1 VRRFRSAT
9 INKADHASFRQGT
22 KSHPDIL
29 LDNQHHVWLKY
40 KRLATNHVSGSLIAS
55 LQETM
60 KNRLSFLLIATRTG
74 VQRRFSID
82 KKIFYFFIFFL
93 MLLIGGGAIG
103 VWKASENLELSQAKD
118 LLETEQQQM
127 QTISKTI
134 KVIEQEEIAIHD
146 LLGIRDN
153 AQASDS
159 ESDES

>member
-1 VRRFRSAT
+1 MIV
-9 INKADHASFRQGT
+9 
-22 KSHPDIL
+22 
-29 LDNQHHVWLKY
+29 
-40 KRLATNHVSGSLIAS
+40 S

-93 MLLIGGGAIG
+93 ILLIGGGAIG
-103 VWKASENLELSQAKD
+103 VWKASENLELTRTKD
-118 LLETEQQQM
+118 LLKTEQQQM
-127 QTISKTI
+127 QTIFKTI